1 MGGSRSFRRHC
12 DQANVTWDGE
22 GVAVVEP
29 EVLGHLLRNV
39 VEFVKKSCTVSEKDY
54 WNSLIFD
61 EANFFPQILVFAATS
76 PPSPPPACAY
86 LKVLVLSSSTSPLLG
101 VNW

>member
-1 MGGSRSFRRHC
+1 MGGSRSFRKHC

-54 WNSLIFD
+54 WNSLTFD
-61 EANFFPQILVFAATS
+61 EANFFPQILAFAATS
-76 PPSPPPACAY
+76 PHHHHQ
-86 LKVLVLSSSTSPLLG
+86 LVRTSRL
-101 VNW
+101 